1 MTVFSSL
8 IGQNH
13 IVEQLNHAVQVAKSG
28 ETSQAMTHSWLFV
41 GPPGSGRSN
50 AAIAFAA
57 SLVCKDNGCGACVDC
72 TTVLTS
78 THVDVERFNPSG
90 LSIKADEVRELISRS
105 SWSPSVGGWRIVII
119 EDADRLTETAAN
131 ALLKTIEEPE
141 SHTVWLLCA
150 PTLGDVPATIRSR
163 CRQVQLRTP
172 STKSVEEF
180 LLHSTKID
188 AETAAFSARV
198 SQGHIGRARYIATN
212 QDAQL
217 RRKEVLALP
226 LSLKDI
232 DSCFKAAHRL
242 VNIAEEQTET
252 ENAEKDALELK
263 ELQDAYHGTGR
274 GLISGGAKAIKDLE
288 KDQKSSTT
296 RSIRDNIDASLLD
309 IATFYRDVLVV
320 QSRNNEILNVDL
332 AEEITNYARTT
343 SSRRTLEQIEL
354 VLSARTNLS
363 RNAAPLATLE
373 ALFCALK

>member
-1 MTVFSSL
+1 MKIFSSL
-8 IGQNH
+8 IGQDH
-13 IVEQLNHAVQVAKSG
+13 IVEQLSHAVQVAKSG
-28 ETSQAMTHSWLFV
+28 ESSQAMTHSWLFV

-50 AAIAFAA
+50 AAVAFAA
-57 SLVCKDNGCGACVDC
+57 SLVCKENGCGICIDC
-72 TTVLTS
+72 TTVLAS
-78 THVDVERFNPSG
+78 THVDVERFNPTG
-90 LSIKADEVRELISRS
+90 LSIKADEVRELVSRS

-150 PTLGDVPATIRSR
+150 PTLSDVPVTIRSR
-163 CRQVQLRTP
+163 CRHVQLRTP

-180 LLHSTKID
+180 LLNTTKID
-188 AETAAFSARV
+188 ANTATFSARV

-232 DSCFKAAHRL
+232 DSCFKAAQRL
-242 VNIAEEQTET
+242 VNIAEEQA
-252 ENAEKDALELK
+252 ENENSERDALELK
-263 ELQDAYHGTGR
+263 ELQDAYQGTGR
-274 GLISGGAKAIKDLE
+274 GLISGGAKAIKDLGKE
-288 KDQKSSTT
+288 QKSSTT

-320 QSRNNEILNVDL
+320 QSASNEILNVDL

-343 SSRRTLEQIEL
+343 SGRRTLEQIDL
-354 VLSARTNLS
+354 VLTARTNLS